1 MIEESSDTDDKETVE
16 PQGAEDLPGGSA
28 PGGAQTRPEA
38 QAGSEASLGEVSAD
52 DLGADVADTDD
63 PMIDE
68 PSEGQKGGARA
79 ARDAERG
86 VPDTPATQATRGTG
100 EVDPDETGA
109 GTGG

>member
-1 MIEESSDTDDKETVE
+1 MAFSLTGYIRSMTEDTSDTDNGETVE
-16 PQGAEDLPGGSA
+16 SDA
-28 PGGAQTRPEA
+28 T
-38 QAGSEASLGEVSAD
+38 LGEAAAD
-52 DLGADVADTDD
+52 DLGGDITDTDD

-79 ARDAERG
+79 ARDAERD
-86 VPDTPATQATRGTG
+86 VPDTPATRATEGTG